1 VQVDPLEAAFEHFRA
16 GQIAEAEAAVR
27 ARLDADGEDPNA
39 WRLYGMIAQQLGKME
54 FAAQAMARAVRLA
67 PEVAEFHFSLGNVHR
82 SAGNLPS
89 AVEAYRAALAL
100 RPGYSDAMINLG
112 LALSNLGDVAEAEAA
127 WMGALA
133 LDANDVDALANLC
146 ALHRDAG
153 RLARAIEFGE
163 RAVAARPARADS
175 SVALSNLGSAY
186 SHGGQ
191 LDQAIECC
199 RRAIAVPGAS
209 VYAHSNLLLNLAYHG
224 GVEPAEVFAEHRR
237 FNERHA
243 AALTAA
249 ARNQPHA
256 NDHSPQRRLRIGYVS
271 ADFRDHAVAYFV
283 EPILA
288 HHSTDAVEVF
298 CYTGGHRDAVT
309 QRLQAHGHTWRSL
322 VGVDDSKAA
331 ELIRGDGIDILI
343 DLAVHTGQHRLLLF
357 ARRPAPVQATYLG
370 YAGTTGL
377 DAIDWRIT
385 DAIVDPPGDASERFH
400 SERLMRLPRTQ
411 WCYQPPAD
419 APDVA
424 AAPPVRSTGV
434 VTFGAATNLAKVTPQ
449 VIELWSRVLRATP
462 GSRFA
467 MKARSLADAATCDRM
482 AAAFAAHG
490 IERARLTFE
499 PAGDMRDYLRFL
511 STLDIALDTF
521 PFAGGTT
528 TCHTLF
534 MGVPVVTLTGQ
545 TSVSRVGA
553 SVLTNVGVAEL
564 IAKTPEEFV
573 ARATELARDRARL
586 AEPQATLRP
595 RMLASPLCDA
605 ATFVRDLEAAYR
617 RMWQAWA
624 GRT

>member
-1 VQVDPLEAAFEHFRA
+1 M
-16 GQIAEAEAAVR
+16 AEAEAAVR
-27 ARLDADGEDPNA
+27 ARLAVEAEDANA
-39 WRLYGMIAQQLGKME
+39 WRLYGLIAQQLGEME

-67 PEVAEFHFSLGNVHR
+67 PEVAEFHFSHGNVLR
-82 SAGNLPS
+82 AAGNFE
-89 AVEAYRAALAL
+89 AAAEAYRAALAL
-100 RPGYSDAMINLG
+100 RPEYSDALINLG
-112 LALSNLGDVAEAEAA
+112 LALSNMGNVADAEAA
-127 WMGALA
+127 WMAALA
-133 LDANDVDALANLC
+133 LDPNDVDALANLC
-146 ALHRDAG
+146 TLHRDAG
-153 RLARAIEFGE
+153 QVAEAIEFGE

-186 SHGGQ
+186 RHGGQ
-191 LDQAIECC
+191 LDRAIDCC
-199 RRAIAVPGAS
+199 RRAIALPGAS
-209 VYAHSNLLLNLAYHG
+209 VYTHSNLLLNLTYHG

-237 FNERHA
+237 FNAQHA

-249 ARNQPHA
+249 AAAKPDA
-256 NDHSPQRRLRIGYVS
+256 NDRSPQRRLRIGYVS
-271 ADFRDHAVAYFV
+271 ADLRDHAVAYFM

-288 HHSTDAVEVF
+288 HHSREAVEVF
-298 CYTGGHRDAVT
+298 CYTCGHRDAVT
-309 QRLQAHGHTWRSL
+309 QRLQGYGHTWRSL
-322 VGVDDSKAA
+322 VGVSDAQAA
-331 ELIRGDGIDILI
+331 ELIRGDAIDILI

-370 YAGTTGL
+370 YAGTSGL

-424 AAPPVRSTGV
+424 AAPPACSSDI

-449 VIELWSRVLRATP
+449 VIELWSRVLRATA

-467 MKARSLADAATCDRM
+467 LKARSLADAVTCDRM

-490 IERARLTFE
+490 IERERLTFE
-499 PAGDMRDYLRFL
+499 PAGDLRDYLRFL

-521 PFAGGTT
+521 PFGGGTT

-534 MGVPVVTLTGQ
+534 MGVPVVTLSGR

-564 IAKTPEEFV
+564 IAKSPEEFV
-573 ARATELARDRARL
+573 ARAAELARDRVRL
-586 AEPQATLRP
+586 AELRATLRP

-605 ATFVRDLEAAYR
+605 AAFVRDLESAYR
-617 RMWQAWA
+617 RIWEAWA
-624 GRT
+624 LGR